1 MKNKHVSVKV
11 KGDQID
17 RALKLFKKKTFS
29 SGHLLELRDRQEFT
43 KPSVKRRE
51 EKQKAIRRQKYENLN
66 DNEL

>member
-11 KGDQID
+11 KGDEID

-29 SGHLLELRDRQEFT
+29 SGHLLELRERQEYI

-66 DNEL
+66 NNEL